1 MSEENTLKLASVDYV
16 GDLLEGKQNKLTAGE
31 NITITADNVISASG
45 GGSGEL
51 KAKTWVCHFINTQ
64 ADCDFR
70 YLDQYPQTGIDSCRV
85 YDLSANAERAIIKF
99 TEEKSM
105 AEVNTWLLFEAKL
118 TMYDD
123 YILANDPNLFPICTP
138 FAVCPWPEDKP
149 WPEAN

>member
-31 NITITADNVISASG
+31 NITITEDNVINASG

-51 KAKTWVCHFINTQ
+51 KAKTWVCAMPDYGAECGLDYLNIN
-64 ADCDFR
+64 
-70 YLDQYPQTGIDSCRV
+70 PQSGIDSWRA
-85 YDLSANAERAIIKF
+85 YNGSKAIIKF
-99 TEEKSM
+99 TEEKSLI
-105 AEVNTWLLFEAKL
+105 EVNKWLMFEAKL
-118 TMYDD
+118 TMYDVTD
-123 YILANDPNLFPICTP
+123 HIIANDECMFSTYTP